1 MRNNETQQL
10 KKSLRPVDVWG
21 LALGAIIGWGCFV
34 LPGNAFLP
42 KAGPM
47 GMALGMLLGGLLILL
62 ISFSYAY
69 LIRRYPVSGGEFVYA
84 NSAFGKTHAF
94 ICGWFLVLAYWSLV
108 PLNGT
113 ALALISRYLFPGII
127 QVGKLYQVAGWDVY
141 LGEVC
146 VASCFLILLAVL
158 NIRGIKSAGW
168 TQTTIALGL
177 VSTIILLTAL
187 VLLGGVEWS
196 NAYPL
201 FQKGQPWH
209 SSVLAI
215 VAMAPW
221 AYIGFDCIPQAA
233 EEYSFSHKKSRNLMI
248 SAIAVAAVL
257 YICVNTITAIG
268 IKPWQELLNDKPFW
282 ATGLVIEERLGK
294 LGLTLLGISMF
305 CAVISGINA
314 FFISTSRLMY
324 AMAKEKALPQIFGR
338 LHKKY
343 ATPVPAI
350 LFVLVLALVAPWFGR
365 EVLGWIVDMTSVGGA
380 IGFLYTCAS
389 AAVLSYKNKEYGH
402 TIAGVIG
409 AVISLGFLLLLL
421 IPGSPGFL
429 YKQAFYCLGVW
440 VLLGM
445 VFYIVIYPKYIKEK

>member
-1 MRNNETQQL
+1 
-10 KKSLRPVDVWG
+10 
-21 LALGAIIGWGCFV
+21 
-34 LPGNAFLP
+34 
-42 KAGPM
+42 
-47 GMALGMLLGGLLILL
+47 
-62 ISFSYAY
+62 
-69 LIRRYPVSGGEFVYA
+69 
-84 NSAFGKTHAF
+84 
-94 ICGWFLVLAYWSLV
+94 
-108 PLNGT
+108 
-113 ALALISRYLFPGII
+113 
-127 QVGKLYQVAGWDVY
+127 
-141 LGEVC
+141 
-146 VASCFLILLAVL
+146 
-158 NIRGIKSAGW
+158 
-168 TQTTIALGL
+168 
-177 VSTIILLTAL
+177 
-187 VLLGGVEWS
+187 
-196 NAYPL
+196 
-201 FQKGQPWH
+201 
-209 SSVLAI
+209 
-215 VAMAPW
+215 
-221 AYIGFDCIPQAA
+221 
-233 EEYSFSHKKSRNLMI
+233 MI